1 MKCYKKLHCD
11 DMGKISD
18 GIYNFLSVNTT
29 ILQDCQPG
37 WHFVDLKKLLS
48 TVPELQ
54 EYFHSLKLIPR
65 HSAVT
70 MVLDNNSLPVH
81 SDEPPVIAKINM
93 PVLNTKGWSNRWFDG
108 DQLIDELVDQAQPIV
123 FNSQI
128 PHSVVQS
135 GEVKIPRIVA
145 SFTFHNEPV
154 ELLK

>member
-1 MKCYKKLHCD
+1 MKCYKELHCD
-11 DMGKISD
+11 NMGKISD

-29 ILQDCQPG
+29 ILKDCQPG

-93 PVLNTKGWSNRWFDG
+93 PVINTNGWINLWWDN
-108 DQLIDELVDQAQPIV
+108 DKIIDKLANQDVPIV

-128 PHSVVQS
+128 PHSVERVGLAQT
-135 GEVKIPRIVA
+135 PRIVA
-145 SFTFHNEPV
+145 SFTFFNEPL
-154 ELLK
+154 ELLE